1 DTGETNNTNKPGD
14 WEQVRGGDTDNNKRA
29 HGTDKQTQGK
39 HMAGTRKH
47 EDKTREQTCDNTRE
61 TNSEI
66 THRQNTDLTNSLQ
79 SPDCELPTAATNATA
94 LGCSK
99 ERERPCLGSQ

>member
-1 DTGETNNTNKPGD
+1 MGTGEGWRHGQQQEGTWHRQTNI
-14 WEQVRGGDTDNNKRA
+14 
-29 HGTDKQTQGK
+29 GK

-66 THRQNTDLTNSLQ
+66 KHGQNTDLTLTS
-79 SPDCELPTAATNATA
+79 
-94 LGCSK
+94 
-99 ERERPCLGSQ
+99 

>member
-1 DTGETNNTNKPGD
+1 MGTGEGWRHGQQQEGTWPRQTNI
-14 WEQVRGGDTDNNKRA
+14 
-29 HGTDKQTQGK
+29 GK

-66 THRQNTDLTNSLQ
+66 TDGQNTDLTIITHSH
-79 SPDCELPTAATNATA
+79 
-94 LGCSK
+94 K
-99 ERERPCLGSQ
+99 Y